1 MNAFKRICDAVPAL
15 LLLLGSLAA
24 TPPRTQQ
31 PAPTESIV
39 LAGGCFWGMQ
49 AVFQRLIG
57 VRRTLVGY
65 AGGSARSAHYEI
77 VSTGLTRQAES
88 VEIWFD
94 PRVISLRELFAVY
107 FTVAHDPTEL
117 NFQGPDVGH
126 QYRSEIFYT
135 TAHQRTVAAATI
147 AALTEAHRFSKP
159 IVTQLAPLRHFYRA
173 EAYLQNFERKHPND
187 PYIVEV
193 DLPKLRALRARFPN
207 LVTHAHR

>member
-1 MNAFKRICDAVPAL
+1 MNAFVRTRDAALAL
-15 LLLLGSLAA
+15 LLLVGSLGA
-24 TPPRTQQ
+24 TPPRKA
-31 PAPTESIV
+31 PEPTERIV

-57 VRRTLVGY
+57 VRRTVVGY

-94 PRVISLRELFAVY
+94 PRVVSLRQLFAVY

-117 NFQGPDVGH
+117 NYQGPDVGH

-135 TAHQRTVAAATI
+135 TAHQRAVAAATI
-147 AALTEAHRFSKP
+147 AALTKAHRFSKP
-159 IVTQLAPLRHFYRA
+159 IVTELAPLQHFYRA
-173 EAYLQNFERKHPND
+173 EAYHQNFERKHPND

-193 DLPKLRALRARFPN
+193 DLPKLRALRRAFPN
-207 LVTHAHR
+207 LVAHAHP